1 MIIMA
6 VEFKKLAGV
15 DTVATATDAANVLI
29 EEGGTIKR
37 VPKTEVGG
45 SGSSEPEVV
54 IIDTSGGTEHIG
66 NVKQKMID
74 SLDNNIPTIF
84 YLKLN
89 DGIYLVSSINPD
101 VGEIYFS
108 VVTYDASL
116 SNQTVRTT
124 LYKITASNTIEPV
137 I

>member
-1 MIIMA
+1 MA

>member
-1 MIIMA
+1 MA

-15 DTVATATDAANVLI
+15 DIVETATDAANVLI

-45 SGSSEPEVV
+45 SGGSEPEVV
-54 IIDTSGGTEHIG
+54 IIVRSGGTEHIG
-66 NVKQKMID
+66 YVKQKMTD

-116 SNQTVRTT
+116 SNQTVRTM

>member
-1 MIIMA
+1 MA

-15 DTVATATDAANVLI
+15 DTVETATDAANVLI

-45 SGSSEPEVV
+45 SGGSEPEVV

-66 NVKQKMID
+66 NVKRKMTD

-84 YLKLN
+84 YFKYT
-89 DGIYLVSSINPD
+89 DGLYLVSSINPNS
-101 VGEIYFS
+101 GQIYFS
-108 VVTYDASL
+108 VVTYDSKF
-116 SNQTVRTT
+116 SSQTVRTS
-124 LYKITASNTIEPV
+124 LYKITDSNTIEPV

>member
-1 MIIMA
+1 MA

-15 DTVATATDAANVLI
+15 DTVETATDAANVLI

-45 SGSSEPEVV
+45 SGGSEPEVV

-66 NVKQKMID
+66 YVKQKMID
-74 SLDNNIPTIF
+74 SLDNNVPTIF
-84 YLKLN
+84 YFELT
-89 DGIYLVSSINPD
+89 DGIYLVSSINRHD
-101 VGEIYFS
+101 GQINFS
-108 VVTYDASL
+108 VVMYDSKF
-116 SNQTVRTT
+116 SGQTVRTT
-124 LYKITASNTIEPV
+124 LYKITDSNTIEPV

>member
-1 MIIMA
+1 MA

-15 DTVATATDAANVLI
+15 DTVETATDAANVLI
-29 EEGGTIKR
+29 EEDGVIKR

-74 SLDNNIPTIF
+74 SLDNNVPTIF
-84 YLKLN
+84 YFELT
-89 DGIYLVSSINPD
+89 DGIYLVSSINRHD
-101 VGEIYFS
+101 GQINFS
-108 VVTYDASL
+108 VVMYDSKF
-116 SNQTVRTT
+116 SGQTVKTV
-124 LYKITASNTIEPV
+124 LYKITDSNTIEP
-137 I
+137 II

>member
-1 MIIMA
+1 MT
-6 VEFKKLAGV
+6 VEFKKLAGI
-15 DTVATATDAANVLI
+15 DTVETATDAANVLI

-45 SGSSEPEVV
+45 SGGGEPEVV
-54 IIDTSGGTEHIG
+54 IIDRSGGTEHIG
-66 NVKQKMID
+66 YVKQKMTD

-101 VGEIYFS
+101 GGQIYFS

-116 SNQTVRTT
+116 GGQTVKT
-124 LYKITASNTIEPV
+124 LLYIITASNTIEPV

>member
-1 MIIMA
+1 MA

-15 DTVATATDAANVLI
+15 DTVETATDAANVLI
-29 EEGGTIKR
+29 EEDGVIKR

-45 SGSSEPEVV
+45 SGGSEPEVV
-54 IIDTSGGTEHIG
+54 IIDRSGGTEHIG
-66 NVKQKMID
+66 NVKRKMID
-74 SLDNNIPTIF
+74 SLDNNVPTIF

-101 VGEIYFS
+101 GGQIYFS

-116 SNQTVRTT
+116 SNQTVMTMM
-124 LYKITASNTIEPV
+124 YIITASNTIEPV

>member
-1 MIIMA
+1 MA

-15 DTVATATDAANVLI
+15 DTVETATDAANVLI
-29 EEGGTIKR
+29 EEDGVIKR

-54 IIDTSGGTEHIG
+54 IIVISGGTEHIR
-66 NVKQKMID
+66 NVKRKMTV

-101 VGEIYFS
+101 GGQIYFS

-116 SNQTVRTT
+116 SGQTVMTT
-124 LYKITASNTIEPV
+124 MYIITDSNTIEPV

>member
-1 MIIMA
+1 MA

-15 DTVATATDAANVLI
+15 DTVETATDAANVLI

-66 NVKQKMID
+66 YVKQKMTD

-84 YLKLN
+84 YFKYT
-89 DGIYLVSSINPD
+89 DGIYLVSSINPN
-101 VGEIYFS
+101 GGQIYFS
-108 VVTYDASL
+108 VVTYDSKF
-116 SNQTVRTT
+116 SGQTVNTV

>member
-1 MIIMA
+1 MA

-15 DTVATATDAANVLI
+15 DTVETATDAANVLI
-29 EEGGTIKR
+29 EENGVIKR

-45 SGSSEPEVV
+45 SGGSEPEVV
-54 IIDTSGGTEHIG
+54 IIDRSGGTEHIR
-66 NVKQKMID
+66 NVKQKMTD

-101 VGEIYFS
+101 GGQIYFS

-116 SNQTVRTT
+116 SNQTVMTMM
-124 LYKITASNTIEPV
+124 YEITASNTIEPV